1 MAPRYDSDEDEEED
15 QEGFPQQQDSEG
27 EEEEE
32 GGWGGDNGGNDVEEE
47 EDAYDAGLQTKKK
60 VRYEEEEEEGGED
73 RPTYEDGSDDE
84 DLTHLVADGNAQDIA
99 NERLDK
105 KIREKAEREEVAR
118 LAGEDLDPEGT
129 YVRLRA
135 KARPRCEPAYDVS
148 CAPCACLCVC
158 SR

>member
-47 EDAYDAGLQTKKK
+47 EDAYDAGPQKKKK
-60 VRYEEEEEEGGED
+60 VRYEEEEEEEGAED
-73 RPTYEDGSDDE
+73 RPIYEDGSDDE

-129 YVRLRA
+129 YVRAA
-135 KARPRCEPAYDVS
+135 KGKGKGEV
-148 CAPCACLCVC
+148 
-158 SR
+158 